1 MPRLDRV
8 LFLADLLH
16 VDGSTLRTF
25 DLARAL
31 TARGIEVTTIASGG
45 TMVEQFKK
53 AGLRLQYY
61 HRIHRKML
69 PFVFNN
75 RIIDLARSLSP
86 TIIHARSPR
95 LSRLAARLARACRVQ
110 YVVTIN
116 SIAESRYKAK
126 RSRRCAGLIAASQY
140 LREWLVND
148 RSVPKEVI
156 TVIANGVE
164 VDPFKGAQSE
174 SKVGGGE
181 STGGNGDSAGRRPSE
196 PGAESCAGKAPV
208 VGMIGQRFAAG
219 DGHDCFLQVASR
231 ISAEMPA
238 AQFIIAADGEGRGV
252 REKIKKAG
260 LIKQTTIV
268 PAFLDFRHMLTSID
282 VLLVPSDS
290 EGRSRLILDAMACR
304 RPVVAAGVGEN
315 YEVIQDGE
323 NGMLV
328 PKNNAEAFAD
338 KTIELITDSAL
349 CERILDAAF
358 KSVRKNFSLAR
369 MAKDVIG
376 FYTKILG

>member
-1 MPRLDRV
+1 MARLDRV

-16 VDGSTLRTF
+16 VDGSTLRTL

-45 TMVEQFKK
+45 TMIEQFKK

-75 RIIDLARSLSP
+75 RIIALARSLSP

-140 LREWLVND
+140 LREWLVNNKG
-148 RSVPKEVI
+148 VPKEVI

-164 VDPFKGAQSE
+164 VDPFKGPQSE
-174 SKVGGGE
+174 AKAGGRE
-181 STGGNGDSAGRRPSE
+181 STGGNANSAGGRPSE
-196 PGAESCAGKAPV
+196 PGAGPRTAKAPV
-208 VGMIGQRFAAG
+208 VGMIGQRFAGG
-219 DGHDCFLQVASR
+219 DGHDCFLRVASR
-231 ISAEMPA
+231 IAAEIPA
-238 AQFIIAADGEGRGV
+238 AQFIIAADGERRGV
-252 REKIKKAG
+252 REKLRKAG

-268 PAFLDFRHMLTSID
+268 PAFLDFRHLLTSID
-282 VLLVPSDS
+282 VLLVPSES

-315 YEVIQDGE
+315 YEVIQDGK
-323 NGMLV
+323 NGILV

-338 KTIELITDSAL
+338 KTIELITDSDL
-349 CERILDAAF
+349 CKRILDAAF
-358 KSVRKNFSLAR
+358 ESVRKDFSLAR
-369 MAKDVIG
+369 MAKDVIA